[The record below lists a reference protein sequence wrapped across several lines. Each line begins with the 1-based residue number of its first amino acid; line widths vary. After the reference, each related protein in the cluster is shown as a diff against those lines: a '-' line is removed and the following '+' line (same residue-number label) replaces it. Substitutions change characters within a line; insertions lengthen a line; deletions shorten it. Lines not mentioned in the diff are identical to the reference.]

1 MIPEQSPEGPFGF
14 DWTTVKASCDIG
26 KSVPDSNI
34 YWNSYLPI
42 FFDRM
47 NACMR
52 KHMTGEVSDYG
63 LTSAHAVYL
72 IALVLN
78 GPMTQREMSAFL
90 DMDAANTNRVVKTL
104 REKGMVYD
112 DRASPDARNYRIHLT
127 EIGRK
132 LGKKVMDSTSK
143 WMDDV
148 MSVVPREDVLN
159 MRSTLLRVLNEMDP
173 DLEDYMNSKY
183 TNQFYT
189 YLHSNPEGEKE
200 RFFVSGRVRDRD
212 EE

>member
-1 MIPEQSPEGPFGF
+1 MLLGF
-14 DWTTVKASCDIG
+14 VWTIVKASCDIG

-52 KHMTGEVSDYG
+52 KHMTGEVSNYG

-112 DRASPDARNYRIHLT
+112 DRISPDARNYRIHLT

-132 LGKKVMDSTSK
+132 LGKDVMDSTTR

-159 MRSTLLRVLNEMDP
+159 MRSTLLRILNEMDP
-173 DLEDYMNSKY
+173 DLEDYMKSKY
-183 TNQFYT
+183 ANQFYT

-200 RFFVSGRVRDRD
+200 RFFVSRRVRDGD